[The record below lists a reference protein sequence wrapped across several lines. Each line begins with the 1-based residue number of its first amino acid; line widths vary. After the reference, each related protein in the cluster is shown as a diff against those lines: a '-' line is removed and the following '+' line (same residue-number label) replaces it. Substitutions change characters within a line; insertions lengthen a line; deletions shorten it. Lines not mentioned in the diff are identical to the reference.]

1 MMTQQKRSQETRA
14 QILSAAARCF
24 AQNGYNATGV
34 AQICEFA
41 GVSKGAFYY
50 HFASKQ
56 AVFLDLL
63 DAWMAELEAALETMA
78 TEATTAPER
87 LSKMARMMPI
97 ILQSESAQIP
107 MFLEFWTQASRDASV
122 REAAMAPYGKFQ
134 RFFAQLIQEGIEEG
148 TLEPIDPA
156 SGAQVII
163 SLASGL
169 LLQGLLDP
177 QGADWGC
184 VSEDSIQIVLKGL
197 KQRRL

>member
-1 MMTQQKRSQETRA
+1 MTQQQRSQETRA
-14 QILSAAARCF
+14 QILSTAARCF

-34 AQICEFA
+34 AEICASA

-56 AVFLDLL
+56 AVFMDLL
-63 DAWMAELEAALETMA
+63 NAWMVDLEAALEAMA
-78 TEATTAPER
+78 TEATSAPER
-87 LSKMARMMPI
+87 LSKMARMMPV

-122 REAAMAPYGKFQ
+122 REAAIAPYQKFQ

-148 TLEPIDPA
+148 TLEPINPA

-177 QGADWGC
+177 QGADWGH
-184 VSEDSIQIVLKGL
+184 VSEDSVQILLKGL
-197 KQRRL
+197 KRRT